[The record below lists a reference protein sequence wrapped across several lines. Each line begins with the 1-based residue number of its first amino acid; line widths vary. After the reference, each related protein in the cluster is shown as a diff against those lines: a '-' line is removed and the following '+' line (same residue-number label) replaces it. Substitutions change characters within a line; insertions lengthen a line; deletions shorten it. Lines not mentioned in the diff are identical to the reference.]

1 MNAFFNSFVFSLS
14 VTAPIFIILLAG
26 IYLKRIN
33 FINDAFIDVG
43 SKIVFKIA
51 LPLLLFF
58 TIVKTPVSEV
68 TNLPIIIYG
77 LCATVVMYLLLEW
90 WATRLEPRTDRGVFV
105 QGAFRGNLG
114 FIGLAYCVNAYGE
127 EGLIAASLYIGFV
140 TVLYNLLAL
149 ITLNRALD
157 RGHSPIYMFKSIVT
171 NPLIVAIVLALVFSS
186 FSIPI
191 PQFIERAGGY
201 FANLT
206 LPLALLVTGGSLNF
220 QELKSNP
227 NKTFYT
233 SFTKLVIVP
242 AVFTLGAY
250 LFGFRG
256 IDLGL
261 LFLMSAA
268 PTATVSFIFVKN
280 MGCND
285 KLAANIIAVTVLG
298 ATLSVSLGVLILRSL
313 GLM

>member
-1 MNAFFNSFVFSLS
+1 MNTFLDSFAFSLS
-14 VTAPIFIILLAG
+14 VTAPIFIVLITG
-26 IYLKRIN
+26 IYLRRIN
-33 FINDAFIDVG
+33 FINDAFIEVS
-43 SKIVFKIA
+43 SKIVFNIA

-77 LCATVVMYLLLEW
+77 LSATLFMYLLLEW
-90 WATRLEPRTDRGVFV
+90 WATRLDPKADRGVIV

-140 TVLYNLLAL
+140 TVLYNLLA
-149 ITLNRALD
+149 IVTLNRAMD
-157 RGHSPIYMFKSIVT
+157 KGNNPIQMLRIIVT
-171 NPLIVAIVLALVFSS
+171 NPLIVAIVLALMFSS
-186 FSIPI
+186 FNIPV
-191 PQFIERAGGY
+191 PEFIEKAGGY

-233 SFTKLVIVP
+233 SLIKLVIIP
-242 AVFTLGAY
+242 TVFTLGAY

-268 PTATVSFIFVKN
+268 PTATASFIFVKN
-280 MGCND
+280 MGGNY
-285 KLAANIIAVTVLG
+285 KLAANIIAVTVLS
-298 ATLSVSLGVLILRSL
+298 ATLSVSLGVFILRSL

>member
-1 MNAFFNSFVFSLS
+1 MNTFLDSFAFSLS
-14 VTAPIFIILLAG
+14 VTAPIFIVLITG
-26 IYLKRIN
+26 IYLRRIN
-33 FINDAFIDVG
+33 FINDAFIEVS
-43 SKIVFKIA
+43 SKIVFNIA

-77 LCATVVMYLLLEW
+77 LSATLFMYLLLEW
-90 WATRLEPRTDRGVFV
+90 WATRLDPKADRGVIV

-140 TVLYNLLAL
+140 TVLYNLLA
-149 ITLNRALD
+149 IVTLNRAMD
-157 RGHSPIYMFKSIVT
+157 KGNNPIQMLRIIVT
-171 NPLIVAIVLALVFSS
+171 NPLIVAIVLALMFSS

-191 PQFIERAGGY
+191 PEFIEKAGGY

-233 SFTKLVIVP
+233 SLIKLVIIP

-268 PTATVSFIFVKN
+268 PTATASFIFVKN
-280 MGCND
+280 MGGNY
-285 KLAANIIAVTVLG
+285 KLAANIIAVTVLS
-298 ATLSVSLGVLILRSL
+298 ATLSVSLGVFILRSL